1 VTTTEEATA
10 SERQQTDES
19 LRAEREKADLALTAG
34 LDGFD
39 EVADSVITLARQRA
53 DEVLAAARA
62 KADGKAQRTGAVPG
76 PSAPL
81 VRERARENQVLQAER
96 DAADELLRVER
107 AEHVA
112 LLDAERSETDKD
124 LVQERERADDALETR
139 DEFLAIVSHDLRN
152 LLNSM
157 LGFAGLISQEVAR
170 EPANARVVGDA
181 QRILRSGTR
190 MYRLIGDLVD
200 VASIQAGTLGVT
212 RRPQAPTAVVQEAVD
227 TFLAQA
233 TGRGVTLRAE
243 LVSPLPE
250 VAFDAARIL
259 QVLGN
264 LLSNA
269 LKFTPRGGE
278 VVLRVEAAEDGP
290 SPVIGGANRPP
301 GAIAPLNVLR
311 FSVSDTGPG
320 IPPDK
325 LDKIFD
331 RYLQVRSDDSRGV
344 GLGLYI
350 SRCIVQGHAGRIWAE
365 RRAGGGST
373 VCFTLPR

>member
-1 VTTTEEATA
+1 MSTTEEATL
-10 SERQQTDES
+10 SERQQTDDS
-19 LRAEREKADLALTAG
+19 LRAEREKADLALTDG
-34 LDGFD
+34 LEAFD

-53 DEVLAAARA
+53 DDVLAAARA
-62 KADGKAQRTGAVPG
+62 KVDGKAKRSSAVPG
-76 PSAPL
+76 PAAPL

-96 DAADELLRVER
+96 DAADELLREER

-152 LLNSM
+152 LLNTM

-170 EPANARVVGDA
+170 EPASARVVSDA
-181 QRILRSGTR
+181 QRILRSGAR

-212 RRPQAPTAVVQEAVD
+212 RRQQAPTAVVQEAVD

-233 TGRGVTLRAE
+233 AGRGVTLRAE

-250 VAFDAARIL
+250 VSFDAARIL

-278 VVLRVEAAEDGP
+278 IVVRVEAVEET
-290 SPVIGGANRPP
+290 PVQDA
-301 GAIAPLNVLR
+301 LQ

-325 LDKIFD
+325 LEKIFD

-373 VCFTLPR
+373 VCFTLPC

>member
-1 VTTTEEATA
+1 MTTTEEATA

-19 LRAEREKADLALTAG
+19 LRAEREKADLALS
-34 LDGFD
+34 DGAETFD

-62 KADGKAQRTGAVPG
+62 KVDGKTPRTSAAPG
-76 PSAPL
+76 PPAPL

-96 DAADELLRVER
+96 DAADELLREER
-107 AEHVA
+107 AEHLA
-112 LLDAERSETDKD
+112 LLAAERSETDRD
-124 LVQERERADDALETR
+124 LVQERERADDALGTR

-152 LLNSM
+152 LLNTM

-170 EPANARVVGDA
+170 EPANARVVSDA
-181 QRILRSGTR
+181 QRILRSGAR

-212 RRPQAPTAVVQEAVD
+212 RRAQAPTAVVQEAVD

-233 TGRGVTLRAE
+233 SGRGVTLRAE

-278 VVLRVEAAEDGP
+278 VVVRVEAAEDKSGP
-290 SPVIGGANRPP
+290 AGGFTPP
-301 GAIAPLNVLR
+301 TMGQDALR

-325 LDKIFD
+325 LEKIFD

-365 RRAGGGST
+365 RRAGGGTT